1 MAVYWVHCREHAE
14 TTNQIK
20 AIVIPMTGF
29 LTLFSSRWYWL
40 VLALG
45 GIGLL
50 MVALYYQYA
59 LGEEPCQVCIHARIW
74 VMAFT
79 LIALVMCVAPA
90 SKLLYS
96 VANLLV
102 ITCAAGLAE
111 RSWYLYQIENGRG
124 DGSCEFQL
132 GMPDWFALDRWFPD
146 LFEVRNLCTYTPE
159 VLFGLSMAESL
170 LLAAA
175 GVAAYAIVSLVSI
188 SRSTATG

>member
-1 MAVYWVHCREHAE
+1 
-14 TTNQIK
+14 
-20 AIVIPMTGF
+20 MTGI

-50 MVALYYQYA
+50 AVALYYQYA
-59 LGEEPCQVCIHARIW
+59 LGEEPCQVCIQARIW

-79 LIALVMCVAPA
+79 LLALVMCVMPR
-90 SKLLYS
+90 SKVLYS
-96 VANLLV
+96 AANLLV
-102 ITCAAGLAE
+102 IACAVGLAE

-132 GMPDWFALDRWFPD
+132 GMPDWFALDRWFPA

-175 GVAAYAIVSLVSI
+175 GVAAYAVVSLVAV
-188 SRSTATG
+188 SRAMATS

>member
-1 MAVYWVHCREHAE
+1 
-14 TTNQIK
+14 
-20 AIVIPMTGF
+20 MTGI

-45 GIGLL
+45 GLGLL
-50 MVALYYQYA
+50 AVALYYQYA

-74 VMAFT
+74 VTAFT
-79 LIALVMCVAPA
+79 LLALVMCVLPT

-96 VANLLV
+96 AANLLV
-102 ITCAAGLAE
+102 IACAVGLAE

-132 GMPDWFALDRWFPD
+132 GMPEWFALDRWFPD

-159 VLFGLSMAESL
+159 MLFGLSMAESL

-175 GVAAYAIVSLVSI
+175 GVAAYAVVSLVSAA
-188 SRSTATG
+188 RATAVS

>member
-1 MAVYWVHCREHAE
+1 
-14 TTNQIK
+14 
-20 AIVIPMTGF
+20 MTSL
-29 LTLFSSRWYWL
+29 LTLFASRWYWA

-50 MVALYYQYA
+50 SVALYYQYQ

-79 LIALVMCVAPA
+79 LLALVMC
-90 SKLLYS
+90 LLPVNRVLYAL
-96 VANLLV
+96 ANLLV
-102 ITCAAGLAE
+102 IASAIGLGE

-132 GMPDWFALDRWFPD
+132 GLPDWFALDRWFPD

-170 LLAAA
+170 LLAA
-175 GVAAYAIVSLVSI
+175 GGIVAVALVSLLAI
-188 SRSTATG
+188 SRPTMAT